1 MRKLPRLAGLATLAV
16 VAGAF
21 GTATIGGASSHRE
34 APYISNDPTADATDL
49 YAFTSPDAPD
59 TVTFVANYI
68 PGELP
73 GGGPN
78 YYKFG
83 DDVLYEINIDND
95 GDGIEDVTYQFRFRS
110 DLNPANAFNENTFL
124 YNTGPVASLTDANLN
139 QRQFYSVTK
148 MTGEGGAV
156 RTGTLVA
163 DNLQVAPYNVGPKS
177 FPNYATV
184 AAQAVFPL
192 PGGGKVFA
200 GPRDDPFFI
209 DLGGTFDLLNLGSG
223 KDYLKGLNVHSIVIQ
238 LPKTLVTSNGVNP
251 TDATANAS
259 IIGARTTSYR
269 QGIRVLRNLG
279 GTGDTNREGAI
290 NRGPWVQMS
299 RLGLPLI
306 NELIIPLKDKD
317 RFNGSKPKNDG
328 QFLSYVDGTAPGSLP
343 GADPG
348 GAAPHIGALLQLVLG
363 YDTPAAP
370 RTDLVNALLK
380 GVMGLNLRTDVVA
393 SEQLR
398 LNLAIPV
405 TASPNRLGALA
416 GDAGGFPN
424 GRRLTD
430 DVVDIELQVIGGALI
445 SPAKAAAAAAALADG
460 VNANDVPFLTSFPYL
475 ALPHVYTEQ
484 P

>member
-1 MRKLPRLAGLATLAV
+1 MRKFPRIAGLATLAV

-21 GTATIGGASSHRE
+21 GTATLGGASSHRE
-34 APYISNDPTADATDL
+34 APYISTDPTADATDF

-59 TVTFVANYI
+59 TVTFIANYV
-68 PGELP
+68 PGQLP
-73 GGGPN
+73 GAGPN
-78 YYKFG
+78 YYKLG
-83 DDVLYEINIDND
+83 DDVLYEINIDNN
-95 GDGIEDVTYQFRFRS
+95 GDGVEDITYQFRFRS

-124 YNTGPVASLTDANLN
+124 YNTGPVASLTDPNLN
-139 QRQFYSVTK
+139 QRQFYSVSK

-156 RTGTLVA
+156 RSGTVVA
-163 DNLQVAPYNVGPKS
+163 DNLQVAPYNVGPKT
-177 FPNYATV
+177 FPGSTYATV
-184 AAQAVFPL
+184 AAQAVFAL
-192 PGGGKVFA
+192 PGGGKVFV

-223 KDYLKGLNVHSIVIQ
+223 KDYIKGLNVHSIVLQ
-238 LPKTLVTSNGVNP
+238 LPKTMVTENGLNP

-279 GTGDTNREGAI
+279 GNGDSNKEGVI

-299 RLGLPLI
+299 RLDLPLI
-306 NELIIPLKDKD
+306 NEVIIPLKDKD

-363 YDTPAAP
+363 FDAPAAP

-380 GVMGLNLRTDVVA
+380 GLPGLNLRSDVVA
-393 SEQLR
+393 SSQLR
-398 LNLAIPV
+398 LNLAVPV
-405 TASPNRLGALA
+405 TATPNRLGAAA

-430 DVVDIELQVIGGALI
+430 DVVDIELKVIGGALLAT
-445 SPAKAAAAAAALADG
+445 PRDTTALTDG
-460 VNANDVPFLTSFPYL
+460 VNANDVPFMSIFPYV
-475 ALPHVYTEQ
+475 ALPHVYTE
-484 P
+484 